1 MEPDEEKTETP
12 GEPEEESFGEM
23 FDRSFVA
30 PTRYEPGRKVSA
42 RVVKVTPEWVFL
54 DMGRK
59 GEGVLAAKE
68 LLDEAGTVAVK
79 EGDTLEAYFVS
90 ADGSEM
96 LFTTRVAGGAA
107 GSAQLEDA
115 SNSGIP
121 VDGVVVKEIKGGY
134 EVRLAGGARAFCPHS
149 QMDLPRSG
157 GQEEHVGKRAA
168 FRITKYGENGRN
180 IVVSR
185 RALLE
190 EEEERKTREV
200 MATLTEGMVMTGTV
214 TAVREFGAFVSIG
227 PIEGL
232 LPISEIGWDRVE
244 DIQSVLSVGQQVE
257 VAITRL
263 DWANRR
269 FSFSLKKT
277 LADPWETAVDRFPA
291 GSLPRRQGCPPG
303 RLRGLR
309 LPRRG
314 SRRPAPHIEARR
326 GKADPE
332 RGRGSPRGAGDRSEG
347 GLGRPREASRRPLP
361 SGDGEPGHARR
372 GSGGLREVSR
382 SAARRPRPSVPWGKP
397 SRRNWSGKGGNPPA
411 AERRAARGPGVPG
424 STASGGATTASR
436 G

>member
-1 MEPDEEKTETP
+1 MP
-12 GEPEEESFGEM
+12 GEPEDESFGEM
-23 FDRSFVA
+23 FERSFVA

-42 RVVKVTPEWVFL
+42 RVVKVTQEWVFL
-54 DMGRK
+54 DLGRK

-68 LLDEAGTVAVK
+68 LLDDAGTLAVK
-79 EGDTLEAYFVS
+79 EGDSLEAYFVS
-90 ADGSEM
+90 SDGSEM

-134 EVRLAGGARAFCPHS
+134 EVRLAGGSRAFCPYS

-157 GQEEHVGKRAA
+157 GQEERIGKHAA

-185 RALLE
+185 RVLLE

-200 MATLTEGMVMTGTV
+200 MATFTEGMVITGTV
-214 TAVREFGAFVSIG
+214 TAVREFGAFVSVG

-232 LPISEIGWDRVE
+232 LPISEIGYDRVE
-244 DIQSVLSVGQQVE
+244 DIQSVLSVGQEVE

-277 LADPWETAVDRFPA
+277 IADPWETAVDRFPA
-291 GSLPRRQGCPPG
+291 GSLHMGKVARLAAFGAFVSLGGGVDGLLHISKLGGGKRIRNAGEVLRVGQEIEVKVDSIDPVKRRVA
-303 RLRGLR
+303 LSL
-309 LPRRG
+309 
-314 SRRPAPHIEARR
+314 
-326 GKADPE
+326 
-332 RGRGSPRGAGDRSEG
+332 
-347 GLGRPREASRRPLP
+347 
-361 SGDGEPGHARR
+361 
-372 GSGGLREVSR
+372 
-382 SAARRPRPSVPWGKP
+382 
-397 SRRNWSGKGGNPPA
+397 PA
-411 AERRAARGPGVPG
+411 AESTETPGEEAEDYAKYLATPTATPSIG
-424 STASGGATTASR
+424 SLGEALKAKMER
-436 G
+436 KKK

>member
-1 MEPDEEKTETP
+1 VEPDEEKSETP

-23 FDRSFVA
+23 FVRSFVA
-30 PTRYEPGRKVSA
+30 PTRYEPGRKVST
-42 RVVKVTPEWVFL
+42 RVVKVTTEWVFL
-54 DMGRK
+54 DLGRK

-68 LLDEAGTVAVK
+68 LLDEAGTVRVK
-79 EGDTLEAYFVS
+79 EGDALEAYFVS
-90 ADGSEM
+90 AEGSEM
-96 LFTTRVAGGAA
+96 LFTTRVTGGAA

-157 GQEEHVGKRAA
+157 GQEEHVGKHAA
-168 FRITKYGENGRN
+168 FRITEYREKGRN

-200 MATLTEGMVMTGTV
+200 MATLTEGMVMKGTV
-214 TAVREFGAFVSIG
+214 TSVREFGAFVSIG

-232 LPISEIGWDRVE
+232 LPISEIGWERVE
-244 DIQSVLSVGQQVE
+244 DIQSVLSVGQEVE

-277 LADPWETAVDRFPA
+277 LSDPWETAVDRFPA
-291 GSLPRRQGCPPG
+291 GSRHVGKVARLAAFGAFVSLGGGVDGLLHISKLGGGKRIRSVGEVLRAGQEIEVKVDSVDPVKRRVALSLPATESPDTPEEEAEDY
-303 RLRGLR
+303 
-309 LPRRG
+309 
-314 SRRPAPHIEARR
+314 SRYMEPAP
-326 GKADPE
+326 P
-332 RGRGSPRGAGDRSEG
+332 
-347 GLGRPREASRRPLP
+347 
-361 SGDGEPGHARR
+361 
-372 GSGGLREVSR
+372 
-382 SAARRPRPSVPWGKP
+382 
-397 SRRNWSGKGGNPPA
+397 PPA
-411 AERRAARGPGVPG
+411 LGSLGEALKAKLERKGK
-424 STASGGATTASR
+424 
-436 G
+436 

>member
-1 MEPDEEKTETP
+1 VEPDEEKVETP

-23 FDRSFVA
+23 FDRSFVP

-54 DMGRK
+54 DLGRK

-68 LLDEAGTVAVK
+68 LLDEAGAVRVK
-79 EGDTLEAYFVS
+79 EGDALEAYFVS
-90 ADGSEM
+90 SDGSEM
-96 LFTTRVAGGAA
+96 LFTTRVAGGTA
-107 GSAQLEDA
+107 GSAQLEEA

-121 VDGVVVKEIKGGY
+121 VAGVVVKEIKGGY

-157 GQEEHVGKRAA
+157 SQEERIGKHAA
-168 FRITKYGENGRN
+168 FRITKYGEKGRN

-190 EEEERKTREV
+190 EEEERKTQEV

-214 TAVREFGAFVSIG
+214 TSVREFGAFVSVG

-244 DIQSVLSVGQQVE
+244 DIQSVLSVGQEVE

-263 DWANRR
+263 DWANKR

-277 LADPWETAVDRFPA
+277 LADPWESAIDRFPA
-291 GSLPRRQGCPPG
+291 GSVHVGKVA
-303 RLRGLR
+303 RLAAFGAFVSLGGGVDGL
-309 LPRRG
+309 L
-314 SRRPAPHIEARR
+314 HIS
-326 GKADPE
+326 KL
-332 RGRGSPRGAGDRSEG
+332 GAGKRI
-347 GLGRPREASRRPLP
+347 
-361 SGDGEPGHARR
+361 
-372 GSGGLREVSR
+372 R
-382 SAARRPRPSVPWGKP
+382 SAGEVLRAGQEIEVKVDTVDPVKRRVALSLPATESPEAPGEEAEDYAKYLAP
-397 SRRNWSGKGGNPPA
+397 PPA
-411 AERRAARGPGVPG
+411 APALGSLGEALKAKFERKGR
-424 STASGGATTASR
+424 
-436 G
+436 

>member
-1 MEPDEEKTETP
+1 MKPDEEKTETP

-23 FDRSFVA
+23 LDRSFVA

-54 DMGRK
+54 DLGRK

-68 LLDEAGTVAVK
+68 LQDEAGTVAAK

-90 ADGSEM
+90 SDGSEM
-96 LFTTRVAGGAA
+96 LFTTRVAGGSA
-107 GSAQLEDA
+107 GSALLEDA

-157 GQEEHVGKRAA
+157 GQEERVGKHAA
-168 FRITKYGENGRN
+168 FRITKYGEKGRN

-185 RALLE
+185 RVLLE

-214 TAVREFGAFVSIG
+214 TAVREFGAFVSVG

-232 LPISEIGWDRVE
+232 LPISEIGYDRVE
-244 DIQSVLSVGQQVE
+244 DIQSVLSVGQEVE

-263 DWANRR
+263 DWANKR

-291 GSLPRRQGCPPG
+291 GSLHVGKVA
-303 RLRGLR
+303 RLTAFGAFVSLGG
-309 LPRRG
+309 G
-314 SRRPAPHIEARR
+314 SRRPAPYIETRR

-332 RGRGSPRGAGDRSEG
+332 RGRGPPRGAGDRSEG
-347 GLGRPREASRRPLP
+347 GLGRPREASRRALP
-361 SGDGEPGHARR
+361 SGDGEPGDAGR
-372 GSGGLREVSR
+372 GSGRLLEVHGAGAPSPR
-382 SAARRPRPSVPWGKP
+382 ARLPGGSPQGETRAENEITGAASDRGAPSDAGV
-397 SRRNWSGKGGNPPA
+397 RCF
-411 AERRAARGPGVPG
+411 RATG
-424 STASGGATTASR
+424 
-436 G
+436 

>member
-1 MEPDEEKTETP
+1 VKADEEKTETP
-12 GEPEEESFGEM
+12 GEPEEENFGEM
-23 FDRSFVA
+23 LDRSFVA

-54 DMGRK
+54 DLGRK

-68 LLDEAGTVAVK
+68 LQDGEGAVTVK

-90 ADGSEM
+90 SDGSEM
-96 LFTTRVAGGAA
+96 LFTTRVAGGTA
-107 GSAQLEDA
+107 GSTVLEDA

-121 VDGVVVKEIKGGY
+121 VDGVVLKEIKGGY

-157 GQEEHVGKRAA
+157 SQEERVGKHAA

-200 MATLTEGMVMTGTV
+200 MATLTEGMVMKGTV
-214 TAVREFGAFVSIG
+214 TSVREFGAFVSVG

-232 LPISEIGWDRVE
+232 LPISEIGYDRVE
-244 DIQSVLSVGQQVE
+244 DIQSVLSVGQEVE

-277 LADPWETAVDRFPA
+277 LADPWETAVGRFPA
-291 GSLPRRQGCPPG
+291 GSLHMGKVARLAAFGAFVSLGGGVDGLLHISKLGGGKRIRNAGEVLRAGQQIEVRVDSVDPVKRRVALSLPATEGTDAPEEEAEDYSKYMEPTPP
-303 RLRGLR
+303 
-309 LPRRG
+309 
-314 SRRPAPHIEARR
+314 
-326 GKADPE
+326 
-332 RGRGSPRGAGDRSEG
+332 
-347 GLGRPREASRRPLP
+347 
-361 SGDGEPGHARR
+361 
-372 GSGGLREVSR
+372 
-382 SAARRPRPSVPWGKP
+382 
-397 SRRNWSGKGGNPPA
+397 PPA
-411 AERRAARGPGVPG
+411 LGSLGEALKAKMERKRK
-424 STASGGATTASR
+424 
-436 G
+436 

>member
-1 MEPDEEKTETP
+1 VKPDEEKTETP
-12 GEPEEESFGEM
+12 GESEEESFGEM

-54 DMGRK
+54 DLGRK
-59 GEGVLAAKE
+59 GEGILAAKE
-68 LLDEAGTVAVK
+68 LLNESGTVAAK

-96 LFTTRVAGGAA
+96 LFTTRVSGGTA
-107 GSAQLEDA
+107 GSAQLEEA

-157 GQEEHVGKRAA
+157 GQEEHAGKRAA

-185 RALLE
+185 RVLLE

-200 MATLTEGMVMTGTV
+200 MATLTEGMVMKGTV
-214 TAVREFGAFVSIG
+214 TAVREFGAFVSVG

-232 LPISEIGWDRVE
+232 LPISEIGYDRVE
-244 DIQSVLSVGQQVE
+244 DIQSVLSVGQEVE

-277 LADPWETAVDRFPA
+277 LADPWDTAIDRFPA
-291 GSLPRRQGCPPG
+291 GSRHVGKVARLAVFGAFVSLGGGVDGLLHISRLGGGKRIRSVGEVLRVGQEVEVTVDSVDPVKRRVALSLPATESPDTPEGETEDY
-303 RLRGLR
+303 
-309 LPRRG
+309 
-314 SRRPAPHIEARR
+314 SKYMEPAPSSPALGSLGEALKAKMERK
-326 GKADPE
+326 GK
-332 RGRGSPRGAGDRSEG
+332 
-347 GLGRPREASRRPLP
+347 
-361 SGDGEPGHARR
+361 
-372 GSGGLREVSR
+372 
-382 SAARRPRPSVPWGKP
+382 
-397 SRRNWSGKGGNPPA
+397 
-411 AERRAARGPGVPG
+411 
-424 STASGGATTASR
+424 
-436 G
+436 

>member
-1 MEPDEEKTETP
+1 VEKITRGERVEQDEAKTETQ

-23 FDRSFVA
+23 LDKSYVA

-42 RVVKVTPEWVFL
+42 RVIKVTPEWIFL
-54 DMGRK
+54 DLGRK

-68 LLDEAGTVAVK
+68 LMDEAGTVAAR

-96 LFTTRVAGGAA
+96 LFTTRIAGGAA

-121 VDGVVVKEIKGGY
+121 VDGVVVKEIKGGF

-157 GQEEHVGKRAA
+157 RQEELAGKHAA
-168 FRITKYGENGRN
+168 FRITKYGEKGRN

-185 RALLE
+185 RVLLE

-200 MATLTEGMVMTGTV
+200 MATLTEGMVVKGTV
-214 TAVREFGAFVSIG
+214 TSVREFGAFVSIG

-232 LPISEIGWDRVE
+232 IPISEIGWERVE
-244 DIQSVLSVGQQVE
+244 DIQGALSVGQEVE
-257 VAITRL
+257 VAVTRL

-269 FSFSLKKT
+269 FSFSLKKM

-291 GSLPRRQGCPPG
+291 GSRHVGKVARLAAFGAFISLGGGVDGLLHISKIGGGKRIRSAGEILRAGQEIEVQVDSVDPVKHRVALSLPGTESADTPGEEAEDYSKYLATPP
-303 RLRGLR
+303 
-309 LPRRG
+309 
-314 SRRPAPHIEARR
+314 PAPSLGSLGEALKAKMERK
-326 GKADPE
+326 GK
-332 RGRGSPRGAGDRSEG
+332 
-347 GLGRPREASRRPLP
+347 
-361 SGDGEPGHARR
+361 
-372 GSGGLREVSR
+372 
-382 SAARRPRPSVPWGKP
+382 
-397 SRRNWSGKGGNPPA
+397 
-411 AERRAARGPGVPG
+411 
-424 STASGGATTASR
+424 
-436 G
+436 

>member
-1 MEPDEEKTETP
+1 MEPDEEKIGTP

-54 DMGRK
+54 DLGRK

-68 LLDEAGTVAVK
+68 LLDESGTVAVK
-79 EGDTLEAYFVS
+79 EGDSLEAYFVS
-90 ADGSEM
+90 SDGSEM

-107 GSAQLEDA
+107 GSAQLEEA
-115 SNSGIP
+115 SSSGIP

-157 GQEEHVGKRAA
+157 SREELVGKHAA
-168 FRITKYGENGRN
+168 FRITKYGEKGRN

-185 RALLE
+185 RVLLE

-200 MATLTEGMVMTGTV
+200 MATLAEGMVMKGTV

-244 DIQSVLSVGQQVE
+244 DIQSVLSVGQEVE

-291 GSLPRRQGCPPG
+291 GSLHVGKVARLAAFGAFVSLGGGVDGLLHISKLAGGKRIRSAGEVLRAGQEIEVKVDSVDPVKRRISLSLPAMETAEKPEEEEDYAKYLAPP
-303 RLRGLR
+303 
-309 LPRRG
+309 
-314 SRRPAPHIEARR
+314 PAPPALGSLGEAL
-326 GKADPE
+326 KAKFE
-332 RGRGSPRGAGDRSEG
+332 R
-347 GLGRPREASRRPLP
+347 
-361 SGDGEPGHARR
+361 
-372 GSGGLREVSR
+372 
-382 SAARRPRPSVPWGKP
+382 KT
-397 SRRNWSGKGGNPPA
+397 K
-411 AERRAARGPGVPG
+411 
-424 STASGGATTASR
+424 
-436 G
+436 

>member
-1 MEPDEEKTETP
+1 MEPEDDTTVAP

-23 FDRSFVA
+23 LDKSFVA

-54 DMGRK
+54 DLGRK
-59 GEGVLAAKE
+59 GEGVLSAKE
-68 LLDEAGTVAVK
+68 LLDESGTATVK
-79 EGDTLEAYFVS
+79 EGDALEAYFVS
-90 ADGSEM
+90 SDGSEM

-134 EVRLAGGARAFCPHS
+134 EIRLAGGARAFCPHS
-149 QMDLPRSG
+149 QMDIRRAG
-157 GQEEHVGKRAA
+157 GAEEHVGKHAA
-168 FRITKYGENGRN
+168 FRITKYGEKGRN

-185 RALLE
+185 RVLLE

-200 MATLTEGMVMTGTV
+200 MATLTEGMVMKGTV
-214 TAVREFGAFVSIG
+214 TSVREFGAFVTVG

-232 LPISEIGWDRVE
+232 LPISEIGYERVE
-244 DIQSVLSVGQQVE
+244 DIQSVLSVGQEVE

-291 GSLPRRQGCPPG
+291 GTLHVGKVARLAAFGAFVSLGGGVDGLLHISKLGGGKRIRSASEVLRTGQEIEVRIDAVDPVKRRVALSLPATENAETPEEEEDYTKYMAPSPAAPV
-303 RLRGLR
+303 L
-309 LPRRG
+309 G
-314 SRRPAPHIEARR
+314 SLGEAL
-326 GKADPE
+326 KAKLE
-332 RGRGSPRGAGDRSEG
+332 R
-347 GLGRPREASRRPLP
+347 
-361 SGDGEPGHARR
+361 
-372 GSGGLREVSR
+372 
-382 SAARRPRPSVPWGKP
+382 
-397 SRRNWSGKGGNPPA
+397 KGG
-411 AERRAARGPGVPG
+411 
-424 STASGGATTASR
+424 
-436 G
+436 